1 MCPPV
6 VKESPAAG
14 VTKGFGD
21 PGVEGGGL
29 SSSVRCLHAKTQHT
43 IVQNTKPPPSTVAA
57 IDVAAGGS
65 YEVSALDYF
74 MHQLGFNE
82 VSGWM

>member
-21 PGVEGGGL
+21 PGVEGGG
-29 SSSVRCLHAKTQHT
+29 
-43 IVQNTKPPPSTVAA
+43 A
-57 IDVAAGGS
+57 I
-65 YEVSALDYF
+65 
-74 MHQLGFNE
+74 QLCSLLACQDATHYRAE
-82 VSGWM
+82 Y